1 MKKITQEKY
10 KHAKSNITMY
20 EDSIKYQKEEI
31 IKINND
37 LYMAKER
44 LKMYEDAL
52 KRNQKIVNTYKCSL
66 TKQGN
71 KTEKRIKVNWRSF
84 LSGES
89 ELECKSVSD
98 VNKLWE
104 VCNKNK
110 INCDYLDKNEWLYES
125 SYWYI
130 KDRCL
135 YITKYTLEP
144 DSVCDC
150 WTVKDYIENHT
161 HYDE

>member
-10 KHAKSNITMY
+10 KHAKSNVTLY

-31 IKINND
+31 AKISND
-37 LYMAKER
+37 LYNAKER
-44 LKMYEDAL
+44 LKMYEEAL

-66 TKQGN
+66 TKQDN

-89 ELECKSVSD
+89 ELKCNSGSD
-98 VNKLWE
+98 VNKIWE

-110 INCDYLDKNEWLYES
+110 IDCNYLDKNKWLNCES
-125 SYWYI
+125 SYWHI
-130 KDRCL
+130 RDNCL
-135 YITKYTLEP
+135 YITRFMLEL
-144 DSVCDC
+144 DSICNYC
-150 WTVKDYIENHT
+150 TVKDYIENHT
-161 HYDE
+161 YYE